1 MFAASVFQIFYLI
14 RSQHHFCVFL
24 VSYAS
29 FMFFHFSLDLA
40 PPNGPNAEDASFG
53 HVLYRQVQTSD
64 TLYLFTPMPPK
75 AWNASGDSSA

>member
-1 MFAASVFQIFYLI
+1 
-14 RSQHHFCVFL
+14 
-24 VSYAS
+24 
-29 FMFFHFSLDLA
+29 MFFHFSLDLA